1 MRRSKLET
9 YVDILKVL
17 AHKGPLKL
25 THIMHG
31 ANVNCRLLKEHLD
44 YLISQEL
51 VEERIVAKGKIV
63 YTATQRG
70 VTVLKYFRELKQAL
84 PIVEEDASITPF
96 PF

>member
-25 THIMHG
+25 THIMRG
-31 ANVNCRLLKEHLD
+31 ANINCGILKEYLN

-51 VEERIVAKGKIV
+51 VEERIVAKSKVV
-63 YTATQRG
+63 YTTTQRG

-84 PIVEEDASITPF
+84 PIMEEDRISTPF